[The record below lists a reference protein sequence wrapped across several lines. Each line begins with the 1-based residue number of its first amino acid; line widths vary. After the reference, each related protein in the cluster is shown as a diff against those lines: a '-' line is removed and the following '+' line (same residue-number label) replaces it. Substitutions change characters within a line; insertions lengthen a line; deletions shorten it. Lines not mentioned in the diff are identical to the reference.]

1 MPHPVEKPPEEIR
14 ERHLAVLGVPF
25 VEGRVVEQDGS
36 GEVLFQQSKQEN
48 GEAGPKDEGEVN
60 GQLQA

>member
-1 MPHPVEKPPEEIR
+1 MPHPVEKPPEEIS

-36 GEVLFQQSKQEN
+36 GDVLFQQSKQEN
-48 GEAGPKDEGEVN
+48 GEAGPKDVE
-60 GQLQA
+60 